1 LGDVGEARLLGDGK
15 GEIGV
20 GLRVGCFNGGLSP
33 QFYAGLKITS
43 LVSAIFLLFCD
54 GYSFRIAVPMKW
66 SKLLIEALSGDILLL
81 PDFRFRTHSELHN

>member
-1 LGDVGEARLLGDGK
+1 MGDVGEARLLGDGK

-43 LVSAIFLLFCD
+43 LVSANLLFCD
-54 GYSFRIAVPMKW
+54 GYSFQIALPMK
-66 SKLLIEALSGDILLL
+66 
-81 PDFRFRTHSELHN
+81 

>member
-1 LGDVGEARLLGDGK
+1 MGDVGEARLLGDGK

-43 LVSAIFLLFCD
+43 LVSANISSLLRWIFVSNRRSD
-54 GYSFRIAVPMKW
+54 EVVQIAHRSLV
-66 SKLLIEALSGDILLL
+66 
-81 PDFRFRTHSELHN
+81 R